1 MPPPA
6 PAPPGAELPLIVL
19 LVMTIGPVVTLK
31 MPPPLA
37 VLPLMVLLRRLTVP
51 VLLLKMAPP
60 VDEAVLLFR
69 VLLLMLTK
77 PVLKLRTPPPN
88 PAELLLSALL
98 LMLTVAVLLLRI
110 PPPELPLGT
119 FPFEI
124 VKPKNVTSPG
134 LASVT
139 LKTRLLLFPLIVNR
153 FAPGPWNVRLLS
165 STSSAEVRVM
175 GLVTWLMS
183 KVIVL
188 PGQALLMIAR
198 REPAPL

>member
-37 VLPLMVLLRRLTVP
+37 VLPL
-51 VLLLKMAPP
+51 
-60 VDEAVLLFR
+60 
-69 VLLLMLTK
+69 
-77 PVLKLRTPPPN
+77 
-88 PAELLLSALL
+88 
-98 LMLTVAVLLLRI
+98 
-110 PPPELPLGT
+110 
-119 FPFEI
+119 
-124 VKPKNVTSPG
+124 
-134 LASVT
+134 
-139 LKTRLLLFPLIVNR
+139 IVNR
-153 FAPGPWNVRLLS
+153 FATGPWNVRLLS
-165 STSSAEVRVM
+165 STSSAEVSVI

-198 REPAPL
+198 REPAPLSLSLVTKVDPQLTVMVAVAVLPPRPAFELLVEACTWKLKVLDRKSVV